1 MEHIDL
7 SYVEIDLRNI
17 LVSVMEHGVLKS
29 DTDFSLSE
37 EIHSE
42 VEVLNALPTDQ
53 NIKSDFE
60 HLLDEITEENLE
72 KLIQEIKATDLQNI
86 DNSNFIKNI
95 LKAYKITYLLIGKIL
110 YSK

>member
-1 MEHIDL
+1 MGKIDL

-17 LVSVMEHGVLKS
+17 LTGVMEHGVLEC

-37 EIHSE
+37 EICSE
-42 VEVLNALPTDQ
+42 VDVLNALPTDQ
-53 NIKSDFE
+53 NNKSDFI
-60 HLLDEITEENLE
+60 HLLDEITEENLR
-72 KLIQEIKATDLQNI
+72 KLILEIKATDLQNI

-95 LKAYKITYLLIGKIL
+95 LEAYKVTYLLIGKIL